1 MTTPGLAVTKNL
13 RERILFSFGGF
24 SWEDTLVID
33 PDDLSQ
39 SPLWNLKT
47 LRLSSRPSPIAPT
60 VNTVIGSLLGHS
72 HTKTRARCQ
81 RVDDEHFH
89 LENKTFCSRLLLWH
103 FVSFARYYFGWPACC
118 DFSCNSDS
126 LHIPACFDN
135 YRLVVLQTG
144 SFGGLFGGFDKQQ
157 NRRCSF
163 WFSQLCKQ
171 QSSLPSLCSVT
182 TTPDWPSCLVL
193 IFDNFFDHLEWKL
206 KTWNPNM
213 TASHFA
219 CWGSSWKSELLL
231 IL

>member
-1 MTTPGLAVTKNL
+1 MA
-13 RERILFSFGGF
+13 
-24 SWEDTLVID
+24 ID

-72 HTKTRARCQ
+72 HTKTRAKCH

-126 LHIPACFDN
+126 LHIPAWFDN
-135 YRLVVLQTG
+135 QRLVVLQTG
-144 SFGGLFGGFDKQQ
+144 SFGGLFSGFWQAMKQEVFLLVLATMQ
-157 NRRCSF
+157 TTI
-163 WFSQLCKQ
+163 
-171 QSSLPSLCSVT
+171 QSSIVVLSDNNTRLT
-182 TTPDWPSCLVL
+182 FLSCADIWQFLRPFRKKAKNL
-193 IFDNFFDHLEWKL
+193 KSQHDSIKCWTLRFQLEE
-206 KTWNPNM
+206 WNYP
-213 TASHFA
+213 
-219 CWGSSWKSELLL
+219 WL
-231 IL
+231 